1 MISNHIAS
9 KRKESQNKLSSFKR
23 RHNFSVSPDDSKDE
37 QDPNLILLGLR
48 APKITINR
56 RHLLFY
62 PTDTIKVMVWDLMIS
77 VILLLT
83 CFVTPFNLAFGEEVD
98 AVVWYVVFN
107 YSIDFLFLIDIII
120 NFNTAYQS
128 ELYETIDDRE
138 KIAMNYIKGWFFI
151 DLLAI
156 IPFEVLLQQT

>member
-1 MISNHIAS
+1 
-9 KRKESQNKLSSFKR
+9 
-23 RHNFSVSPDDSKDE
+23 
-37 QDPNLILLGLR
+37 
-48 APKITINR
+48 
-56 RHLLFY
+56 
-62 PTDTIKVMVWDLMIS
+62 MVWDLMIS

-156 IPFEVLLQQT
+156 IPFEVLLQ